1 MIPAMNINREDLV
14 NGFDFF
20 VSGLLIAPLYL

>member
-1 MIPAMNINREDLV
+1 MIPELKINREVLV

-20 VSGLLIAPLYL
+20 VSGLLIAPVYL